1 METRKENI
9 LLKKSEAFATRI
21 VKLYQYLMNEKHET
35 VISKQIYRS
44 GTSIG
49 ANVAES
55 EHAQSGIDFTHKLS
69 ISLKEANETRYWLN
83 TLHNSNYIDD
93 TGFNSMKEDVEELIR
108 ILVSSIKTMKR
119 KNDPAISIQ

>member
-9 LLKKSEAFATRI
+9 LLKKSEVFATRI
-21 VKLYQYLMNEKHET
+21 VKLYQYLINEKHET

>member
-9 LLKKSEAFATRI
+9 LLKKSEVFATRI
-21 VKLYQYLMNEKHET
+21 VKLYQYLINEKHET

-119 KNDPAISIQ
+119 KNGPAISIQ

>member
-9 LLKKSEAFATRI
+9 LLQKSEAFATRI
-21 VKLYQYLMNEKHET
+21 IRLYQYLLIEKHET

-49 ANVAES
+49 ANIAES
-55 EHAQSGIDFTHKLS
+55 EQAQSSLDFIHKLS

-83 TLHNSNYIDD
+83 TLHNGNYIND
-93 TGFNSMKEDVEELIR
+93 TGFHSMIDDVEELIR
-108 ILVSSIKTMKR
+108 ILVSSIKTMKKR
-119 KNDPAISIQ
+119 NGIETSI

>member
-9 LLKKSEAFATRI
+9 LLKKSEVFATRI
-21 VKLYQYLMNEKHET
+21 VKLYQYLINEKHET

-108 ILVSSIKTMKR
+108 ILVSSIITMKR

>member
-21 VKLYQYLMNEKHET
+21 VKLYQYLINEKHET

>member
-1 METRKENI
+1 METRKKNI

-21 VKLYQYLMNEKHET
+21 VKLYQYLINEKHET